1 MNRGQNGRRQLQ
13 QELAQGAPPELPRR
27 RRGGWEGGG
36 SLINC
41 LFGCGGEWV
50 GLDPTL
56 ILGTKPTHS
65 LFGCISDF
73 EDAVNPSHVWL
84 KELRIRVGWQDNTI
98 AIVLCGPHMSSSS
111 YLLPPSYVVGSI
123 PIAAPPPLKSA
134 PGGGG
139 HVGAGAG
146 REGQRQLRSG
156 QGRNGWQRRRSH
168 RARRRGGLVRAG
180 AVGWWRG
187 LRGRRRELA
196 EVYSPTLRLQSP
208 PPWPQPPHPP
218 ATTAAMA

>member
-65 LFGCISDF
+65 LFACISDF
-73 EDAVNPSHVWL
+73 GTQSTH
-84 KELRIRVGWQDNTI
+84 
-98 AIVLCGPHMSSSS
+98 HMF
-111 YLLPPSYVVGSI
+111 G
-123 PIAAPPPLKSA
+123 
-134 PGGGG
+134 
-139 HVGAGAG
+139 
-146 REGQRQLRSG
+146 
-156 QGRNGWQRRRSH
+156 
-168 RARRRGGLVRAG
+168 
-180 AVGWWRG
+180 
-187 LRGRRRELA
+187 
-196 EVYSPTLRLQSP
+196 
-208 PPWPQPPHPP
+208 
-218 ATTAAMA
+218 